1 MIRVSSYLVT
11 RDIPLYNDLPFS
23 SLERLTPSSTHG
35 MFRHCSTNSSYN
47 DHLLLDILNTTYFR
61 VTRGQRI
68 NFGPIMCIYIRHFE
82 AINDP
87 GRQFWL
93 VNKNHFN
100 AISFFVFMSMCKQQ
114 SLLLSSW
121 SLKKVQQHFHFSGST
136 LFQYIFYVRKIS
148 KLKWDFSDCVCGT
161 CWMLEKKKGIIS
173 T

>member
-1 MIRVSSYLVT
+1 MECFVIVPPILATMIIY
-11 RDIPLYNDLPFS
+11 
-23 SLERLTPSSTHG
+23 
-35 MFRHCSTNSSYN
+35 CW
-47 DHLLLDILNTTYFR
+47 DILNTTYFR

-114 SLLLSSW
+114 TLLLSSW
-121 SLKKVQQHFHFSGST
+121 SLKKVQQHFHFSGSYSISIYFLCSQNKQT
-136 LFQYIFYVRKIS
+136 QMRFLRLRLWHVLNVREEERANINIRHLRAITAKDTSLGSSTSNS
-148 KLKWDFSDCVCGT
+148 KS
-161 CWMLEKKKGIIS
+161 I
-173 T
+173 